1 MRTRDYGG
9 EQALF
14 PVSPA
19 FIVNIFYIVL
29 YIMST
34 KSRSEV
40 T

>member
-14 PVSPA
+14 PISTTFTVS
-19 FIVNIFYIVL
+19 ISSYLTLRMVKVQ
-29 YIMST
+29 
-34 KSRSEV
+34 SEI